1 MHVVG
6 VVVVFRAKRRTMKQ
20 AHSGHAAHTHART
33 SNSTHEAHQ
42 QCLSECD
49 AGHETGPVQCSRWRE
64 LNAKA
69 GGARTTREDSQ
80 ARHKTASPTGSLWNA
95 MVLTRHGPKRKT
107 RPDKGLNPRTK
118 IDAPNSIL
126 NVSRSGI
133 AQIEAKVPV
142 RPFLVSPRAER
153 WCEGFYHSGEGVA
166 SLRPP
171 V

>member
-1 MHVVG
+1 MGGETKIPRLNGAGGPVQCSRWCVTAGQAWTSKRLNMGIVYVHVVG
-6 VVVVFRAKRRTMKQ
+6 VVVVFRAKGRTMKQ

-95 MVLTRHGPKRKT
+95 MVLTRHGPRRNST
-107 RPDKGLNPRTK
+107 R
-118 IDAPNSIL
+118 
-126 NVSRSGI
+126 
-133 AQIEAKVPV
+133 
-142 RPFLVSPRAER
+142 
-153 WCEGFYHSGEGVA
+153 
-166 SLRPP
+166 
-171 V
+171 